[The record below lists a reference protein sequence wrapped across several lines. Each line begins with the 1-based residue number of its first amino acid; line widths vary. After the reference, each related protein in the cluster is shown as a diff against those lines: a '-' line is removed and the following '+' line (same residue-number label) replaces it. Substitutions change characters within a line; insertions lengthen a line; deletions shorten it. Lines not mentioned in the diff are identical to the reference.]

1 MTGKYRQGAVHG
13 KRFAHARLA
22 RAIGVATVL
31 ILMMMVLVITGTA
44 QCVEHGAIRLSVGQ
58 AGGDLAAYLINLYC
72 TDGSGSASYL
82 TLLTEG
88 DKGNVQSW
96 EEGSPSMVLVA
107 EGTLIVIA
115 GGGASSRDEQE
126 AIAEYAGEMVIR
138 EPLHLTP

>member
-1 MTGKYRQGAVHG
+1 MTGKYQQGAVHG

-31 ILMMMVLVITGTA
+31 LMMMVLVITGTA
-44 QCVEHGAIRLSVGQ
+44 QCVEQGPIRLSFGQ

-88 DKGNVQSW
+88 DKGNVLSGT
-96 EEGSPSMVLVA
+96 EEGSSVIASV
-107 EGTLIVIA
+107 EGTLTLIE
-115 GGGASSRDEQE
+115 GGGAASQDKQE
-126 AIAEYAGEMVIR
+126 VVVEYTGEMVIR

>member
-1 MTGKYRQGAVHG
+1 MTGKYQQGAVHG

-31 ILMMMVLVITGTA
+31 LMMMVLVITGTA

-58 AGGDLAAYLINLYC
+58 AGGDLTAYLIGFYC
-72 TDGSGSASYL
+72 ADESRSTLCL

-88 DKGNVQSW
+88 DKDNVLSGM
-96 EEGSPSMVLVA
+96 EEGSSVIASV
-107 EGTLIVIA
+107 EGTLTLIK
-115 GGGASSRDEQE
+115 GGGAASQDKQE
-126 AIAEYAGEMVIR
+126 VVVEYAGEMVIR